1 MVASVSNPFE
11 AGLLI
16 PPPDGVTYNIRISMV
31 SNPFEAGLLIPLFGP
46 TGGPSLQSRAW
57 FQTPLKR
64 GC

>member
-1 MVASVSNPFE
+1 MRQHVSNPFE

-16 PPPDGVTYNIRISMV
+16 PR
-31 SNPFEAGLLIPLFGP
+31 
-46 TGGPSLQSRAW
+46 SRFFRQCLVVAQE